1 MYEHGCCVGILLAA
15 TNHTSNFV
23 VYLQRARDIG
33 EVSVKYVLSNHCGCQ
48 VVDDTTLVLYSTGF
62 VC

>member
-1 MYEHGCCVGILLAA
+1 MYEHGCCTGILPAA

-33 EVSVKYVLSNHCGCQ
+33 QVSVKYVLFNDCGC
-48 VVDDTTLVLYSTGF
+48 
-62 VC
+62 